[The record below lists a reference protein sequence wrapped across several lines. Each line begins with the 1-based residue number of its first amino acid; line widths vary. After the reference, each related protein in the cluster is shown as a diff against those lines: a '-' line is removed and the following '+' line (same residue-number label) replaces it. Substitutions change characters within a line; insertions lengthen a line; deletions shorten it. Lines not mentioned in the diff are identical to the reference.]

1 MRIDVAGIFIL
12 VVAALAA
19 PPGVSQEGADA
30 GSRGSHSEITSVS
43 VLEHADSVDV
53 EVAFSELVQP
63 EVSRLEHPDR
73 LVFDFPGCDLSS
85 PGQRFVVSSGG
96 VVAVSTAAVGGATPV
111 ARVVIELS
119 SAQSRARTAAG
130 NKLVVGLST
139 SGNNLTIELGA
150 SGGGGHPEAVRE
162 AGKPEAPGQSVAAKS
177 AEVPPPMPRVPPVG
191 VRSDRAARESA
202 EAVAP
207 MPSMSGVGLRSD
219 RAASAPAVAVAPMP
233 SSPPLVLGSDRAA
246 YPSLSG

>member
-150 SGGGGHPEAVRE
+150 SGGGGHPEA
-162 AGKPEAPGQSVAAKS
+162 
-177 AEVPPPMPRVPPVG
+177 
-191 VRSDRAARESA
+191 
-202 EAVAP
+202 
-207 MPSMSGVGLRSD
+207 
-219 RAASAPAVAVAPMP
+219 
-233 SSPPLVLGSDRAA
+233 
-246 YPSLSG
+246 